1 MNLPLRTAQDEKEL
15 LIETA
20 ISDLFFH
27 MDHKEYKKLMTAKRI
42 PLVSDLSE
50 AIEGDAIR
58 MQNWL
63 SDLGHSVTVAQ
74 LVNDFFAR
82 AGHH

>member
-1 MNLPLRTAQDEKEL
+1 MPMPLRTAQDEKEL

-27 MDHKEYKKLMTAKRI
+27 MEHKEYKKLMTAQRI
-42 PLVSDLSE
+42 PLVSEISE
-50 AIEGDAIR
+50 AIESDAIR
-58 MQNWL
+58 MQYWL
-63 SDLGHSVTVAQ
+63 SELGHSVTVSQ

-82 AGHH
+82 VEIA